1 MRVLDA
7 IIRIRD
13 LSFTW
18 PGSRRPCLSQL
29 ALDVNRG
36 ERLFVHGE
44 SGAGKSTLLNLIGGV
59 MLPERG
65 YIDVLGRPLGKLSSS
80 NRDRFRVDH
89 TGFIFQQFNLIPYLS
104 VLNNVLLPCR
114 FSTERAR
121 RTGGSASAEARRLL
135 AALDLDP
142 RLAHRPAASLSVG
155 QQQRVSAARAL
166 IGRPELILAD
176 EPTSALDPRRQA
188 VFIELLMGEVTAN
201 GGTLVFVSHDQ
212 RLAPLFDRCIEL
224 LAQ

>member
-104 VLNNVLLPCR
+104 VLDNVLLPCR

>member
-65 YIDVLGRPLGKLSSS
+65 YIDVLGCPLGKLSSS

-104 VLNNVLLPCR
+104 VLDNVLLPCR

>member
-104 VLNNVLLPCR
+104 VLDNVLLPCR

-121 RTGGSASAEARRLL
+121 RTGGSAFAEARRLL

>member
-1 MRVLDA
+1 LDA
-7 IIRIRD
+7 IIRIRE

-80 NRDRFRVDH
+80 NRDRFRGDH

-104 VLNNVLLPCR
+104 VLDNVLLPCR

-224 LAQ
+224 LAP